1 MPSDWKIFEL
11 KFVFNNYRLQFCCCF
26 DFDFFFFNIIYPA
39 YAKSTH
45 LPPVSVAL
53 IPSKETSHFFFL
65 THLPDFVSSTKK
77 KKKAKKPTHKFSMTI
92 SSRILEL
99 WSQKIFKLR
108 DVYSRLQR
116 HVCSPSSFSCSQKS
130 PFKTTQ

>member
-26 DFDFFFFNIIYPA
+26 DFDFFFLTLYILHMQSQHIYLLFQWHWFQ
-39 YAKSTH
+39 AKKPPNFFSWLIYLILSH
-45 LPPVSVAL
+45 LQ
-53 IPSKETSHFFFL
+53 
-65 THLPDFVSSTKK
+65 KK

-99 WSQKIFKLR
+99 WSRKIFKLR